1 MKYIKTNKNVNN
13 CYYICIKLN
22 YINMLIEIKNNLY
35 NKIES
40 YCTLNELN
48 VIDYINKLIND
59 KFLIDLYGEKPDI
72 CNDIENKD
80 LQQEEKE
87 KSVNQ
92 PFWDFV
98 KNIDGDNLRII
109 MEIGREYSEKNKDP
123 NEYIEEIKQEY
134 TKRLKKETKKQLKH
148 ETTDNIEDENSIVE
162 ELYKLSGEEV
172 SKTIN
177 PMILDTLNKYNEE
190 TKQEQSSNLIIET
203 NNNLELGTTVKKRK
217 LKTK

>member
-22 YINMLIEIKNNLY
+22 YANMLIEIKNTLY
-35 NKIES
+35 KKIES

-59 KFLIDLYGEKPDI
+59 NFLIDLYGEKPDI

-80 LQQEEKE
+80 LQQEQEE

-92 PFWDFV
+92 PFWDLV
-98 KNIDGDNLRII
+98 KDIEGDNLRII

-148 ETTDNIEDENSIVE
+148 ETTDNIEDEIGIVE
-162 ELYKLSGEEV
+162 ELHKLSG
-172 SKTIN
+172 
-177 PMILDTLNKYNEE
+177 EE
-190 TKQEQSSNLIIET
+190 TKQEQYSNLIIERW
-203 NNNLELGTTVKKRK
+203 NNLEQNTTVKKRK

>member
-1 MKYIKTNKNVNN
+1 
-13 CYYICIKLN
+13 
-22 YINMLIEIKNNLY
+22 MLIEIKNTLY
-35 NKIES
+35 KKIES

-59 KFLIDLYGEKPDI
+59 NFLIDLYGEKPDI

-92 PFWDFV
+92 PFWNFV
-98 KNIDGDNLRII
+98 KNIEGDNLRII
-109 MEIGREYSEKNKDP
+109 MEIGRKYSEKNKDP

>member
-22 YINMLIEIKNNLY
+22 YVNMLIEIKNTLY
-35 NKIES
+35 KKIES

-59 KFLIDLYGEKPDI
+59 NFLIDLYGNKPDI

-80 LQQEEKE
+80 LQQEQEEKT
-87 KSVNQ
+87 VIQ
-92 PFWDFV
+92 PFWDLV
-98 KNIDGDNLRII
+98 KNIEGDNLRII

-134 TKRLKKETKKQLKH
+134 TKRLKKDTKKQLKH
-148 ETTDNIEDENSIVE
+148 ETSDNIEDENGIVE
-162 ELYKLSGEEV
+162 ELYKLSG
-172 SKTIN
+172 
-177 PMILDTLNKYNEE
+177 EE
-190 TKQEQSSNLIIET
+190 TKQEQSSNLIIERS
-203 NNNLELGTTVKKRK
+203 NNLEQNTTVKKRK

>member
-1 MKYIKTNKNVNN
+1 MKYIKTNKNINN

-22 YINMLIEIKNNLY
+22 YTNMLIEIKNTLY
-35 NKIES
+35 KKIES

-59 KFLIDLYGEKPDI
+59 NFLIDLYGNKPDI

-80 LQQEEKE
+80 SQQEQEEKT
-87 KSVNQ
+87 VIQ

-98 KNIDGDNLRII
+98 KNIEGDNLRII

-134 TKRLKKETKKQLKH
+134 TKRLKKDTKKQLKH
-148 ETTDNIEDENSIVE
+148 ETSDNIEDEIGIVE
-162 ELYKLSGEEV
+162 ELHKLSGEE
-172 SKTIN
+172 
-177 PMILDTLNKYNEE
+177 
-190 TKQEQSSNLIIET
+190 TKQKQSSNLIIE
-203 NNNLELGTTVKKRK
+203 R
-217 LKTK
+217 

>member
-1 MKYIKTNKNVNN
+1 
-13 CYYICIKLN
+13 
-22 YINMLIEIKNNLY
+22 MLIEIKNTLY
-35 NKIES
+35 KKIES

-59 KFLIDLYGEKPDI
+59 NFLIDLYGEKPDI

-92 PFWDFV
+92 PFWNFV
-98 KNIDGDNLRII
+98 KNIEGDNLRII
-109 MEIGREYSEKNKDP
+109 MEIGRKYSEKNKDP

-148 ETTDNIEDENSIVE
+148 ETTDNIEDENSILE

>member
-1 MKYIKTNKNVNN
+1 
-13 CYYICIKLN
+13 
-22 YINMLIEIKNNLY
+22 MLIEIKNTLY
-35 NKIES
+35 KKIES

-59 KFLIDLYGEKPDI
+59 NFLIDLYGEKPDI

-98 KNIDGDNLRII
+98 KNIEGDNLRII
-109 MEIGREYSEKNKDP
+109 MEIGRKYSEKNKDP

-134 TKRLKKETKKQLKH
+134 TKRLKKETKKQVKH

-172 SKTIN
+172 SKTTN

>member
-1 MKYIKTNKNVNN
+1 
-13 CYYICIKLN
+13 
-22 YINMLIEIKNNLY
+22 MLIEIKNTLY
-35 NKIES
+35 KKIES

-48 VIDYINKLIND
+48 VVDYINKLIND
-59 KFLIDLYGEKPDI
+59 NFLIDLYGEKPDI

-80 LQQEEKE
+80 LQQEQKE

-92 PFWDFV
+92 PFWDLV
-98 KNIDGDNLRII
+98 KNIEGDNLRII

-134 TKRLKKETKKQLKH
+134 TKRLKKDTKKQLKH
-148 ETTDNIEDENSIVE
+148 ETLDNIEDENGIVE

-190 TKQEQSSNLIIET
+190 TKQEQSSNLIIERW
-203 NNNLELGTTVKKRK
+203 NNLEQNTTVKKRK

>member
-1 MKYIKTNKNVNN
+1 
-13 CYYICIKLN
+13 
-22 YINMLIEIKNNLY
+22 
-35 NKIES
+35 
-40 YCTLNELN
+40 
-48 VIDYINKLIND
+48 
-59 KFLIDLYGEKPDI
+59 
-72 CNDIENKD
+72 
-80 LQQEEKE
+80 
-87 KSVNQ
+87 VNQ
-92 PFWDFV
+92 PFWDLV
-98 KNIDGDNLRII
+98 KNIEGDNLRII

-134 TKRLKKETKKQLKH
+134 TKRLKKDTKKQLKH
-148 ETTDNIEDENSIVE
+148 ETLDNIEDENGIVE

>member
-1 MKYIKTNKNVNN
+1 
-13 CYYICIKLN
+13 
-22 YINMLIEIKNNLY
+22 MLIEIKNTLY
-35 NKIES
+35 KKIES

-59 KFLIDLYGEKPDI
+59 NFLIDLYGEKPDI

-92 PFWDFV
+92 PFLDLV
-98 KNIDGDNLRII
+98 KNIEGDNLRII

-148 ETTDNIEDENSIVE
+148 ETSDNIEDENGIVE

>member
-22 YINMLIEIKNNLY
+22 YVNMLIEIKNTLY
-35 NKIES
+35 KKIES

-59 KFLIDLYGEKPDI
+59 NFLIDLYGNKPDI

-80 LQQEEKE
+80 LQQEQKE

-92 PFWDFV
+92 PFWDLV
-98 KNIDGDNLRII
+98 KNIEGDNLRII

-134 TKRLKKETKKQLKH
+134 TKRLKKDTKKQVKH
-148 ETTDNIEDENSIVE
+148 ETSDNIEDENGIVE
-162 ELYKLSGEEV
+162 DLHKLSG
-172 SKTIN
+172 
-177 PMILDTLNKYNEE
+177 EE
-190 TKQEQSSNLIIET
+190 TKQEQSFNLIIEGSD
-203 NNNLELGTTVKKRK
+203 NLEQNTTVKKRK

>member
-109 MEIGREYSEKNKDP
+109 MGIGREYSEKNKDP

-134 TKRLKKETKKQLKH
+134 TKRLKKETKKQLKY
-148 ETTDNIEDENSIVE
+148 ETSDNNEDEISIVE
-162 ELYKLSGEEV
+162 DLHKLSGEE
-172 SKTIN
+172 K
-177 PMILDTLNKYNEE
+177 
-190 TKQEQSSNLIIET
+190 KQEQFSNLIIERS
-203 NNNLELGTTVKKRK
+203 NNLEQDTTVKKRK